1 MVAVPGRGLR
11 FPFLHFDQGYSQ
23 VISGFPV
30 PSNKKN
36 AFFITSLYQCVLQ
49 ILKIQTLHWD
59 YLHFFIVN
67 LPSSGLGNIMPY
79 KTIADLP
86 DSIRNHLPE
95 HAQEIYME
103 AFNHAWE
110 EYSDPTKRRGGASRE
125 EVTHKVAWAAVK
137 KQYEKDEKTGIWK
150 RK

>member
-1 MVAVPGRGLR
+1 MLFSLPECISYV
-11 FPFLHFDQGYSQ
+11 SQ
-23 VISGFPV
+23 IP
-30 PSNKKN
+30 
-36 AFFITSLYQCVLQ
+36 A
-49 ILKIQTLHWD
+49 IQMLHWD
-59 YLHFFIVN
+59 YLYFFIVN

-103 AFNHAWE
+103 VFNHAWE
-110 EYSDPTKRRGGASRE
+110 EYSDPTKRRKGASRE

-137 KQYEKDEKTGIWK
+137 KQYDKDEKTGIWK